1 MDPLIRDV
9 LAYVRDAGLLGM
21 LLAAMIGGWRKW
33 WVWGW
38 QYDECCSERAE
49 LRERWNDG
57 VKMSRRLQE
66 IHRGD
71 EGC

>member
-38 QYDECCSERAE
+38 QYDECCRERAE
-49 LRERWNDG
+49 LRAIWADA
-57 VKMSRRLQE
+57 VIVSRRLQE
-66 IHRGD
+66 LHKGE